1 MLQILLWIVAITA
14 FTILGSM
21 YARKFERPDALIG
34 IYVAFALFSNIVAA
48 KIAQFNL
55 GFGNFFAPAAVIV
68 FSVTFL
74 ITDIVNEKFGRKETQ
89 RMIFIAFLSQV
100 AITFFTWLV
109 LSLEPAPF
117 WQNQSAFEV
126 IFGQVPRIIAAS
138 WVASLISENLD
149 AYIFDWFKRLTKG
162 KHLWARNILSSLPA
176 MALDS
181 VLFVTIAFYGIQPI
195 GPLILGV
202 LVIKWLVGIVNI
214 PFMYLNRWIMYRK

>member
-1 MLQILLWIVAITA
+1 M
-14 FTILGSM
+14 
-21 YARKFERPDALIG
+21 
-34 IYVAFALFSNIVAA
+34 AA